1 MSKKEKVKG
10 DSPAAGKTT
19 SRDLQ
24 ASLTRLQE
32 KYGVEMIG
40 IGNAPK
46 IEWIKTGLYPFDY
59 LTGGGI
65 PRGRWTQIYGPKSSG
80 KTTLCHYL
88 ESIVQEMG
96 EDVVHIDAEHAM
108 DPQYAES
115 LGVDVDNLIFSRP
128 KSQEQ
133 VMSTIMEF
141 AGKVGLIVV
150 DSIVAV
156 GGDKELRAIEK
167 DGIEKDSMMVI
178 PQKLSQFFRVV
189 NPQIA
194 KTKTAIILIN
204 QTRTNIGGYVA
215 FDDFSGG
222 NALKHY
228 NSISLMIRPGP
239 RDEAPKSEDGKTALG
254 QNAVMKVDK
263 NKVGGQ
269 PQGAT
274 ASFDLYF
281 EAPHIRPQDELIK
294 SALSKGVVQKDGR
307 TYSFNGKKI
316 AVGEDAAWKAIKEDQ
331 TLQGEIVKALE
342 PATA

>member
-1 MSKKEKVKG
+1 MTKKSVVKE
-10 DSPAAGKTT
+10 SPAAGKAP

-32 KYGVEMIG
+32 KYGNAMIG
-40 IGNAPK
+40 IGTAPK
-46 IEWIKTGLYPFDY
+46 IEWIKSGLYPFDY
-59 LTGGGI
+59 LTGGGL

-80 KTTLCHYL
+80 KTSLCHYL
-88 ESIVQEMG
+88 ESKVQALGEIVA
-96 EDVVHIDAEHAM
+96 HIDAEHSM
-108 DPQYAES
+108 DPLYATS
-115 LGVDVDNLIFSRP
+115 LGVDVDNLIYSRP

-133 VMSTIMEF
+133 AMATVMEL
-141 AGKVGLIVV
+141 AGKVGLIVI

-189 NPQIA
+189 NPTLA
-194 KTKTAIILIN
+194 NTKTAVILVN

-228 NSISLMIRPGP
+228 NSISIMVRPGP
-239 RDEAPKSEDGKTALG
+239 KDECPKADDGKTVLG

-269 PQGAT
+269 QQGAT
-274 ASFDLYF
+274 ASFNLYF
-281 EAPHIRPQDELIK
+281 AEPHIRPAEELVAG
-294 SALSKGVVQKDGR
+294 ALARGVVTKDGR
-307 TYSFNGKKI
+307 TYSFAGKKI
-316 AVGEDAAWKAIKEDQ
+316 AVGEAETLKTIMESKE
-331 TLQGEIVKALE
+331 LQDEIVKALE
-342 PATA
+342 PVAA